1 MMVVAVFGGL
11 VGLMVI
17 GVPIAI
23 SLALT
28 AVATMY
34 WMGGTDLMIMLAQRM
49 YASTTSFPLLAI
61 PFFIFAGNLMNT
73 GGMTHRMFAVAHLM
87 VGRIHGGVWQGNVLP
102 RMLFS
107 GKSGFAGAPAG

>member
-28 AVATMY
+28 AVSTMY

-73 GGMTHRMFAVAHLM
+73 GGMTHRIFAVAHLM
-87 VGRIHGGVWQGNVLP
+87 VGRIHGGLCPNKAPSRV
-102 RMLFS
+102 LFS
-107 GKSGFAGAPAG
+107 RLLGAP

>member
-1 MMVVAVFGGL
+1 MMVVAIFGGL

-28 AVATMY
+28 AAATMY
-34 WMGGTDLMIMLAQRM
+34 WMGGADLMIMLAQRM

-61 PFFIFAGNLMNT
+61 PFFILAGNLMNT
-73 GGMTHRMFAVAHLM
+73 GGMTHRLFSVAQLM
-87 VGRIHGGVWQGNVLP
+87 VGQLRGGLAHVNVV
-102 RMLFS
+102 
-107 GKSGFAGAPAG
+107 A